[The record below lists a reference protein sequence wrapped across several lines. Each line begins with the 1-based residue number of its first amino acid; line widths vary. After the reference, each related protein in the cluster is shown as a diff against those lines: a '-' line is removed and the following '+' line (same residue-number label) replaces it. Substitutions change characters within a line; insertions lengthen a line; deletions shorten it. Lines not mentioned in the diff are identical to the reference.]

1 VKSLFNRE
9 LGSLLFCGFPF
20 FLEGRDFLMS
30 KKRSVEVVR
39 LQMIREHMDYYS
51 TKKVNRPSD
60 VAEVVR
66 RFINSSDREMFV
78 AVHLA
83 TDNRI
88 ASVHLISLGTLN
100 QSLIHPRECFKAALL
115 CNAQSVV
122 FAHNHPSGNLE
133 PSVEDREI
141 TRKLRECGEVLEIK
155 VLDALIVSDEGYF
168 SFVENSLL

>member
-1 VKSLFNRE
+1 
-9 LGSLLFCGFPF
+9 
-20 FLEGRDFLMS
+20 MS
-30 KKRSVEVVR
+30 KTRSVEVVR
-39 LQMIREHMDYYS
+39 LQMIREHIDYYS
-51 TKKVNRPSD
+51 TKKINGPSD

-66 RFINSSDREMFV
+66 KFIDSSDREMFV

-88 ASVHLISLGTLN
+88 ASIHLISIGTLN

-115 CNAQSVV
+115 SNAQSIV

-133 PSVEDREI
+133 PSIEDKEI
-141 TRKLRECGEVLEIK
+141 TRKLRECGEVLEVK